1 MVKPLV
7 LNKSVI
13 VAGHPRSG
21 TSLACQLVESAGV
34 HFPSDFEGDDYN
46 QEGYYEMALSKEVS
60 KKLTEKAMTEE
71 NTELMNKIIRR
82 LNDVR
87 GWSGLKLVRI
97 PALFFYRHVAK
108 EIKLVGVFRHPANVK
123 ASLFKRGIA
132 EFPISW
138 MKNNNALIAGYEN
151 IKNSIIISYESLI
164 KRASHISQG
173 FRKLGLNVDMNVIKE
188 DLQTQKESQ
197 VYITKDELNLYQRL
211 KELEK
216 ESCTK

>member
-13 VAGHPRSG
+13 VVGHPRSG

-60 KKLTEKAMTEE
+60 KKLIKKAMTEE
-71 NTELMNKIIRR
+71 NTELTNKIIRR
-82 LNDVR
+82 LNEVR

-97 PALFFYRHVAK
+97 PALFFYRHLAK

-138 MKNNNALIAGYEN
+138 IKNNNALIAGYEN
-151 IKNSIIISYESLI
+151 IENSIIIEFESLI
-164 KRASHISQG
+164 ERAPHIGQG
-173 FRKLGLNVDMNVIKE
+173 FHKLGLDVDINVVKQ

-197 VYITKDELNLYQRL
+197 VYITKDELNLYERL
-211 KELEK
+211 KKLEK
-216 ESCTK
+216 ESCKS